1 MLTDAMG
8 LILADN
14 RRIQL
19 GPLNQPRALAAVP
32 FAGRYRIIDFTLS
45 NMVNCGIKR
54 VGVVALT
61 RYKSLMDHV
70 GTGGWWDLDRMRQGL
85 YLIPPYIN
93 PVTRAPDRTD
103 AQGVIDYVES
113 GKQNYVFISSSDY
126 VSNIRYR
133 PLLERHLEAGADM
146 SVYYTRGNHQPS
158 PVSMTLELDEASRI
172 TDLMVDYPHPT
183 SDLNAFGL
191 VVISKSLLL
200 QILTEMM
207 ARGIADFSIVRL
219 LQHYERFKIQA
230 VEHKGLLFRIYDIA
244 SYFDASMKVL
254 DKEVRQELFPSDRPI
269 FTKIKNRAPSIIS
282 PESGKVINVLASDG
296 CAIMGEVEN
305 SVLFRGSVIGRNAR
319 VTNSVLLQDVQI
331 SEGVVLDQVI
341 VGKNSVIKMGGRLLG
356 QPGYPI
362 VIAKNSIV

>member
-19 GPLNQPRALAAVP
+19 GALNQPRALAAVP

-70 GTGGWWDLDRMRQGL
+70 GTGAWWDLDRMRQGL

-103 AQGVIDYVES
+103 AQGVIDYLEG

-126 VSNIRYR
+126 VSNIRYL
-133 PLLERHLEAGADM
+133 PLLDRHLEAGADM
-146 SVYYTRGNHQPS
+146 SVYYTRGGHLPS
-158 PVSMTLELDEASRI
+158 PVSMTLDLDGDSMV

-183 SDLNAFGL
+183 SDLQAFGL
-191 VVISKSLLL
+191 IVISKNLLL

-219 LQHYERFKIQA
+219 LQHYDRFKIQA
-230 VEHKGLLFRIYDIA
+230 VEYPGLLFQIYDIA
-244 SYFDASMKVL
+244 SYFDASMRLL
-254 DKEVRQELFPSDRPI
+254 DKEVRDHLFQTDRPI
-269 FTKIKNRAPSIIS
+269 FTKIKNRAPCIVS
-282 PESGKVINVLASDG
+282 PESGQVTNVLASDG
-296 CAIMGEVEN
+296 CVIMGEVAN
-305 SVLFRGSVIGRNAR
+305 SILFRGCVIGRNSR
-319 VTNSVLLQDVQI
+319 VTNSVLFQDVQI
-331 SEGVVLDQVI
+331 SDGVVLDQVI
-341 VGKNSVIKMGGRLLG
+341 VDKNSVIKMGGRLMG

-362 VIAKNSIV
+362 VIGKNAIV